1 MTYITYIYN
10 IYITH
15 IYIPKK
21 GIFSIFFENIEITNT
36 KATLPKCRFQVRIE
50 FRCSSVST
58 CRRWYRVIQARLLV
72 GGEIWRIPL
81 LRRRMLACRVVGRLP
96 TGSRVTMRNCLLRMS
111 DNHEHPICE
120 LPGLCEP
127 VHIGIPPPRSPL
139 PLPVVLTLSFA
150 FSLLILYRNIYLLG
164 Y

>member
-15 IYIPKK
+15 ICIPKK
-21 GIFSIFFENIEITNT
+21 GIFDIFRESKLLRY

-127 VHIGIPPPRSPL
+127 VHIGIPSSPSSA
-139 PLPVVLTLSFA
+139 PSFWLSLLLA